1 MPQLNASGDF
11 RDLVLEHFEALP
23 PQQQAIATFLVEHLA
38 EVPFLSIPTIAA
50 RTGASEATVVR
61 LAQRLGFEGFA
72 ELKMALLELVR
83 GRLSAPRVAG
93 DEVDGSADV
102 LAAVARLEQGN
113 IQKLVEGVAPAEF
126 RAAAAAL
133 FKADHVYV
141 FGFGISSILADL
153 GGYLLTEIGLRATVL
168 STRYSSPR
176 EQVVALRPSDLLL
189 AFSFPPY
196 SRQTLE
202 LLAETAERGLPTLVI
217 TDRVTSPAAGHAR
230 HLFFAPSHNMNF
242 TNAVASAA
250 VLLNALTTEV
260 AVRHQGR
267 AVEALSRIN
276 RILAEEGDVVH
287 EGR

>member
-1 MPQLNASGDF
+1 MPVLSGASDF
-11 RDLVLEHFEALP
+11 RDLVLEHYDGLP
-23 PQQQAIATFLVEHLA
+23 PQQQAIATFLLEHSG
-38 EVPFLSIPTIAA
+38 EIPFLPIPTIAS

-83 GRLSAPRVAG
+83 GRMATPRTAE
-93 DEVDGSADV
+93 EVSEDTADV
-102 LAAVARLEQGN
+102 LNSVARLEQNN
-113 IQKLVEGVAPAEF
+113 IQRLAETVTTAEL

-141 FGFGISSILADL
+141 FGFGISSVLADL

-176 EQVVALRPSDLLL
+176 EQVVALRASDLLL

-202 LLAETAERGLPTLVI
+202 LLAEIAERGLPTVVV
-217 TDRVTSPAAGHAR
+217 TDRVTAPASTHAR
-230 HLFFAPSHNMNF
+230 HLFVAPSHNMNF
-242 TNAVASAA
+242 TNAIAA
-250 VLLNALTTEV
+250 ATVLLNALATEI
-260 AVRHQGR
+260 AMRHQGR
-267 AVEALSRIN
+267 AVDALSKIN